1 MRIAVLADV
10 HGNLPAFEAVLDVL
24 PKLKPDQV
32 IVLGDVVNGAPDSKA
47 CWQLAQSLGCAI
59 IRGNH
64 EGYVADF
71 GTANHDPKWDLE
83 RFGPLQWTMDQLSEA
98 DVLAIRALPHTYQF
112 PDFPE
117 LLFVHAS
124 VRNDRD
130 TVLGYT
136 PLEDLDAMFPN
147 VTASWILRGHNH
159 VCSSR
164 FWGDRVIVTSGSIGL
179 PLDGR
184 TKAQFL
190 MLDQMGDGWQVQH
203 HAVVYDVDEALKRFH
218 STGYLESAGPMAR
231 IYMREVATGGHT
243 LVSFMGLYQKWIKQA
258 DISLSEAVDRYFT
271 MC

>member
-10 HGNLPAFEAVLDVL
+10 HGNLPAFEAVLDEL
-24 PKLKPDQV
+24 PKLRPDRIV
-32 IVLGDVVNGAPDSKA
+32 VLGDVVNGAPDAKA
-47 CWQLAQSLGCAI
+47 CWQLAQSLHCCI

-64 EGYVADF
+64 EGYVANF
-71 GTANHDPKWDLE
+71 GTAEHDAKWDSE
-83 RFGPLQWTMDQLSEA
+83 RFGPLQWTMNQLSED
-98 DVLAIRALPHTYQF
+98 DVMAIRALPHIHQF
-112 PDFPE
+112 SDLTE

-136 PLEDLDAMFPN
+136 PVEDLEQMFPN
-147 VTASWILRGHNH
+147 VTAKWILRGHNH
-159 VCSSR
+159 VCASR
-164 FWGDRVIVTSGSIGL
+164 FWGERVIVTAGSIGL

-184 TKAQFL
+184 TKAQIL
-190 MLDQMGDGWQVQH
+190 MLEQMGNDWQVQH
-203 HAVVYDVDEALKRFH
+203 HAIAYDVDAALKRFH
-218 STGYLESAGPMAR
+218 TTGYLETAGPMAR

-243 LVSFMGLYQKWIKQA
+243 LVSFMGFYQKWITQA